1 MRVFRIKHVYRSY
14 KPMEL
19 SFYGEE
25 IISKQKFEAFR
36 NYKYAG
42 SDLSILYKYFYSPMA
57 DFMVEKLIPPWLA

>member
-1 MRVFRIKHVYRSY
+1 
-14 KPMEL
+14 MEL